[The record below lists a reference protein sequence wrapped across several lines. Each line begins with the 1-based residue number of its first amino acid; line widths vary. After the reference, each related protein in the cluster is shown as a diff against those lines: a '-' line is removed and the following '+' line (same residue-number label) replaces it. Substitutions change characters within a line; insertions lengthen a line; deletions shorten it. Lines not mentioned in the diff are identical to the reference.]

1 MNYQMLKTILD
12 SLVSNFKCPTCNS
25 SVTEKEVEIL
35 WTANQ
40 SINLEIVCPECQK
53 STMVKAEMANF
64 NLWNIPNLTP
74 EALQDLKSRLKTTLE
89 KPIENNPKINEKEI
103 IDLKNKLNKQNLWV
117 NDFFTEL

>member
-1 MNYQMLKTILD
+1 
-12 SLVSNFKCPTCNS
+12 
-25 SVTEKEVEIL
+25 
-35 WTANQ
+35 
-40 SINLEIVCPECQK
+40 
-53 STMVKAEMANF
+53 MANF